1 MTNGPGASSGQTT
14 QTGAADA
21 DQGAQQSSE
30 GNVTG
35 PPGILVGGRGGKSI
49 LTSYHMQKLLLQMDC
64 R

>member
-14 QTGAADA
+14 RTGAADA

-35 PPGILVGGRGGKSI
+35 PPGILVGGRGANQS
-49 LTSYHMQKLLLQMDC
+49 
-64 R
+64 